1 MLKTSLSL
9 FFIEIGLTM
18 LKNYGIKI
26 MEVFMETRKI
36 VLTSLDKEK
45 YPDKEIE
52 CVFIEDMQQYVQYL
66 LENGAKVG
74 YAQKKATVTARVGIV
89 GEEVDTRPRVERD
102 GKTYVIGET
111 KGKVKVEGSMVV
123 KNPDGEE
130 YIVKPDKFESK
141 YRETE
146 EKGVY
151 KPTDGPIKYVVA
163 DRDIAYIAPWGEPMF
178 VLEGG
183 ILNISNLDDVYGIQN
198 SAFEKTYT
206 EIKNDKIK

>member
-1 MLKTSLSL
+1 
-9 FFIEIGLTM
+9 M

-26 MEVFMETRKI
+26 MEGFMETRKI

-74 YAQKKATVTARVGIV
+74 YAQKKVTVTARVGIV

-163 DRDIAYIAPWGEPMF
+163 DRDIAYIAPWGELMF
-178 VLEGG
+178 VLKGG